1 MSETQWLVIET
12 QYPTEYGCYRGRQWT
27 RLDLI
32 RRSDVS
38 VHGPFTSYEAAIAD
52 AKERAES
59 DCHFEGCDFEEFWPG
74 EPPYDSSDAENLDND
89 EEIRFEVMT
98 RAEHDSANSA
108 DRSYAALACGKLNF
122 NAALKRNI
130 LAAQVRSAK
139 RTYYSCRPDPDLD
152 IPAELEVIEKLSGD
166 GAGAFLTLKGQEQD
180 VAGTDDL
187 AAGKHPS
194 TDGDAV
200 ALALGDRVVVQG
212 LKSAAQYNG
221 RCGHV
226 RGSLSE
232 GGRHAIALEKLDG
245 APAVN
250 IDTRPENLSP
260 AMGHA
265 AAPVGAANASTLRF
279 DAAEVVRRRAP
290 PAGAAVAPQ
299 KSSPAGPPPEDAL
312 AALCRAMPALREI
325 HYFGRDL
332 SEERVRATLA
342 AAPHLA
348 RQLTVLRCAGGCEL
362 SPETLAALSGF
373 KALERL
379 DISNCVSCGFCDD
392 QGYDSD
398 GRDGSTKPKTYDAA
412 LEAVVKAAPQLAQLD
427 FGYGDESMTRY
438 FWDYCV
444 SEKCVNKL
452 QRAYPRLELTM
463 SDSNDPIPQP
473 FCGGDAEQEQAMFEA
488 ITVLASDEDEG
499 IRANA
504 AKALRG
510 DDDDDDDMDG
520 DD

>member
-1 MSETQWLVIET
+1 MADAESREWLVIET
-12 QYPTEYGCYRGRQWT
+12 QYPTEYGCYRGRKWT

-38 VHGPFTSYEAAIAD
+38 VHGPFSSYEDAVAD
-52 AKERAES
+52 AKERAQS
-59 DCHFEGCDFEEFWPG
+59 DCRFEGYDFEELWPE
-74 EPPYDSSDAENLDND
+74 EPPYDSAEAENWDND

-98 RAEHDSANSA
+98 RSEHENAKAA

-122 NAALKRNI
+122 KAALKRHV

-139 RTYYSCRPDPDLD
+139 RTYYSWRPDPDLD
-152 IPAELEVIEKLSGD
+152 IPAKLEVVEKLSGGD
-166 GAGAFLTLKGQEQD
+166 AGAFLALKSQD
-180 VAGTDDL
+180 QDAVDPGGA
-187 AAGKHPS
+187 AAGKRPR
-194 TDGDAV
+194 TDDDET
-200 ALALGDRVVVQG
+200 ALKLGDRVVVQG
-212 LKSAAQYNG
+212 LESAAQY
-221 RCGHV
+221 
-226 RGSLSE
+226 
-232 GGRHAIALEKLDG
+232 
-245 APAVN
+245 
-250 IDTRPENLSP
+250 
-260 AMGHA
+260 
-265 AAPVGAANASTLRF
+265 NASTLRF
-279 DAAEVVRRRAP
+279 DAAEVVRPRAP
-290 PAGAAVAPQ
+290 PAGGAVVPQ
-299 KSSPAGPPPEDAL
+299 SSSPAGAPPEDAL
-312 AALCRAMPALREI
+312 AALCRAMPELREI

-348 RQLTVLRCAGGCEL
+348 RQLTVLRCAGCEL
-362 SPETLAALSGF
+362 SPEALAALSGF

-379 DISNCVSCGFCDD
+379 DITNCVSCGFCDD
-392 QGYDSD
+392 HDYGWDD
-398 GRDGSTKPKTYDAA
+398 WDGSTRPKTYDAA
-412 LEAVVKAAPQLAQLD
+412 IEAVVKAAPQLAQLD

-444 SEKCVNKL
+444 SEQCLDKL

-473 FCGGDAEQEQAMFEA
+473 FRGGDAEQEQAMFEA
-488 ITVLASDEDEG
+488 ITVLASHEDEG

-510 DDDDDDDMDG
+510 DDDDDDTDG

>member
-1 MSETQWLVIET
+1 M
-12 QYPTEYGCYRGRQWT
+12 
-27 RLDLI
+27 
-32 RRSDVS
+32 
-38 VHGPFTSYEAAIAD
+38 
-52 AKERAES
+52 
-59 DCHFEGCDFEEFWPG
+59 
-74 EPPYDSSDAENLDND
+74 
-89 EEIRFEVMT
+89 
-98 RAEHDSANSA
+98 
-108 DRSYAALACGKLNF
+108 
-122 NAALKRNI
+122 
-130 LAAQVRSAK
+130 
-139 RTYYSCRPDPDLD
+139 
-152 IPAELEVIEKLSGD
+152 
-166 GAGAFLTLKGQEQD
+166 
-180 VAGTDDL
+180 
-187 AAGKHPS
+187 
-194 TDGDAV
+194 
-200 ALALGDRVVVQG
+200 QG
-212 LKSAAQYNG
+212 LNSAAQYNG
-221 RCGHV
+221 RCGYV
-226 RGSLSE
+226 RGPLSE
-232 GGRHAIALEKLDG
+232 GGRHAVALEKLDG

-250 IDTRPENLSP
+250 IDTRRENLSL

-265 AAPVGAANASTLRF
+265 AAPVGAASASTLRF
-279 DAAEVVRRRAP
+279 DAAEVVRLRAP
-290 PAGAAVAPQ
+290 PAGGAVVPQ

-312 AALCRAMPALREI
+312 AGLCRAMPALREI

-473 FCGGDAEQEQAMFEA
+473 FCGGDAEQEQAMLEA
-488 ITVLASDEDEG
+488 ITALASDEDEG